1 MPVSADND
9 MPEQRILHA
18 GLRERVTGAAQAA
31 ALVRPGETGFLARP
45 HDPAD
50 LARGIC
56 ELLARGGGMR
66 AACAAFARE
75 TYAPETVARRHLD
88 LYRSLLELP

>member
-31 ALVRPGETGFLARP
+31 ALIRHGETVDMCGFY
-45 HDPAD
+45 
-50 LARGIC
+50 GS
-56 ELLARGGGMR
+56 G
-66 AACAAFARE
+66 
-75 TYAPETVARRHLD
+75 
-88 LYRSLLELP
+88 